1 MAERIIT
8 ERMPVDSLL
17 GILKPQEE
25 IFPSEPKAIQIVKS
39 DPTLSHNFAYFSLT
53 LLALLG
59 FFALDPRRG
68 TFELRMVGPIFK
80 PFGSTS
86 PSNGRS
92 KRDHSPQRGGSDK
105 EPASSTQLETSRS
118 QTDCI
123 REAFRLLKRI
133 LLSMA
138 HLGFKPH
145 VLEISNVLNGSSLN
159 QTMPS
164 VSVSALKGIF
174 KSWEVTHLYAV
185 WEQDSHYQENAFLE
199 PRPSEQLPEKHR
211 LSKRTQE
218 IILTAKKDQYRLR
231 LCKHG
236 LLVVP
241 GRDETGQVV
250 FTCAYREQDKNC
262 GVVDLPGDVKIAP
275 TSLQF

>member
-1 MAERIIT
+1 MADRIVAERV
-8 ERMPVDSLL
+8 PVDSLL
-17 GILKPQEE
+17 AMLNPQEE
-25 IFPSEPKAIQIVKS
+25 IFPIEPKSIQIVKS

-59 FFALDPRRG
+59 FFVLDPRRG
-68 TFELRMVGPIFK
+68 TFELRMIGPIFK
-80 PFGSTS
+80 PSRSTS

-92 KRDHSPQRGGSDK
+92 ERDHSPQRGGSDK
-105 EPASSTQLETSRS
+105 EPVSSTQLEASRS

-145 VLEISNVLNGSSLN
+145 VLEISNLLNGSSLN

-164 VSVSALKGIF
+164 ASVTALKGLF

-185 WEQDSHYQENAFLE
+185 WEQDSHYEENAYLE

-211 LSKRTQE
+211 LSKRFQE
-218 IILTAKKDQYRLR
+218 LVLKAKKDQYRLR
-231 LCKHG
+231 VCKHG

-250 FTCAYREQDKNC
+250 FTCIYREQDKNC
-262 GVVDLPGDVKIAP
+262 GVADLAGDVKVDA

>member
-1 MAERIIT
+1 MAERIVG

-17 GILKPQEE
+17 AILKPQEE

-59 FFALDPRRG
+59 FFVLDPRRG

-80 PFGSTS
+80 PSRSTS

-92 KRDHSPQRGGSDK
+92 KRDHSPQRGNNK
-105 EPASSTQLETSRS
+105 EPASSTQLETSR
-118 QTDCI
+118 QEKDCV

-145 VLEISNVLNGSSLN
+145 VLEISNLLNGSSLN

-164 VSVSALKGIF
+164 VSVAALKGIF

-199 PRPSEQLPEKHR
+199 PRPTEQLPEKHR
-211 LSKRTQE
+211 LSKRVQE

-231 LCKHG
+231 ICKHG
-236 LLVVP
+236 ILVVP

-250 FTCAYREQDKNC
+250 FTCIYREQDKNC
-262 GVVDLPGDVKIAP
+262 GVVDLSGDVKIAP